1 MGYPPTFIEYF
12 KQLPVTL
19 TSLRKAVLFSL
30 WDAKKPLKAYDIL
43 EYLLVIKPN
52 MTAATV
58 YRVLDFF
65 MNAGLLHK
73 IESIQ
78 AYTLCAAPELHHPS
92 EMLMVCDMCHQVI
105 EVYDA
110 SLRKLL
116 TELTA
121 NAAFQLSK
129 DVIELKGHCNQCK

>member
-1 MGYPPTFIEYF
+1 MGYPLSFIEYY

-30 WDAKKPLKAYDIL
+30 WDSKKPLKAYDIL
-43 EYLLVIKPN
+43 EYLIAIKPN

-73 IESIQ
+73 IEHIQ
-78 AYTLCAAPELHHPS
+78 AYTLCSSPEQHHPS
-92 EMLMVCDMCHQVI
+92 EMLMVCDTCHQVT

-110 SLRKLL
+110 SLRELL
-116 TELTA
+116 TRLTA

-129 DVIELKGHCNQCK
+129 DVIELKGHCVQCK